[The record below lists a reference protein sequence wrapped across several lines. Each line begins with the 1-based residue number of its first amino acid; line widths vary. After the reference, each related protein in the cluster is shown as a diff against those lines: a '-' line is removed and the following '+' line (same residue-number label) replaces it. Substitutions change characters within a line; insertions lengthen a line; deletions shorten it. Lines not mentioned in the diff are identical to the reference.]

1 MVGISYGQNIAEQI
15 WTKGVEYAAQGKFK
29 EAKVEFEKAL
39 KDDPDFVS
47 AKRGLKVVEDVIDQ
61 NIDKKI
67 AIHLFK
73 GLSYDLKGQ
82 WDNAIDEYNKII
94 KINPRYAEAYYNRG
108 LTYGKK
114 GQFDQAIADFT
125 KAIEINPRDA
135 GAYNNR
141 GNAYFYKGQYV
152 KSVSDWTKAIVIN
165 PSSLIYFIPI
175 IIIILI
181 LYKIAKYIGK
191 KLLRGIGKKDKL
203 NKKIHDFSNLPLKLR
218 KWKLYKHQ
226 TIEIRRDF
234 ITFTE
239 KGLFSNNW
247 SEPVFAFKRVLRRK
261 YTVTTGAGEHSTSA
275 TYYDVILDHP
285 DKDKTLLV
293 YRTSVESEDKDIRKL
308 WEVTARALNLP
319 ALEKT
324 DEEIVARAPED
335 LDKSIRDLAAEGKI
349 SIDFDPNATPP
360 RGIESRQIRGEM
372 SVTLSWGA
380 NEVSSITTIVAIF
393 LVSFCILLIIVAVVL
408 GGFIPALIILF
419 VSTLMIKDWFLD
431 LIGKRCILITSKEVT
446 YFRETPFGTFNKKVI
461 PLQELE
467 TV

>member
-1 MVGISYGQNIAEQI
+1 MKLLKRITVPILIALLVSTGLCLGQDTAKQN

-108 LTYGKK
+108 LLYGMK
-114 GQFDQAIADFT
+114 GNEDQAISDFS
-125 KAIEINPRDA
+125 KAIEMNPRDA

-165 PSSLIYFIPI
+165 PSSLIYFIPL
-175 IIIILI
+175 IIILI
-181 LYKIAKYIGK
+181 FYTIAKYIGK
-191 KLLRGIGKKDKL
+191 KLLCGIGKKDKL

-218 KWKLYKHQ
+218 RWKPYKHQ

-247 SEPVFAFKRVLRRK
+247 SEPVFAFKGVLRRK
-261 YTVTTGAGEHSTSA
+261 YTVTTGAGEHSTFA
-275 TYYDVILDHP
+275 TYQDVILDHP

-308 WEVTARALNLP
+308 WEVTARALNLL

-324 DEEIVARAPED
+324 DEEIVTRAPED

-349 SIDFDPNATPP
+349 SVDFDPNATPP
-360 RGIESRQIRGEM
+360 RGIELSRIRDEM
-372 SVTLSWGA
+372 TVTLTWGA
-380 NEVSSITTIVAIF
+380 NEVSSVTTIVAIF
-393 LVSFCILLIIVAVVL
+393 LVFFCIVLIIVAVVL
-408 GGFIPALIILF
+408 GGFIPGLIIF
-419 VSTLMIKDWFLD
+419 FTP
-431 LIGKRCILITSKEVT
+431 KRLKKINFSDKSPTSK
-446 YFRETPFGTFNKKVI
+446 Y
-461 PLQELE
+461 
-467 TV
+467 